1 METNNYPVGLLGGHP
16 ELLHC
21 LGEKELQRK
30 KSLIQTTLE
39 EEEISGSLETDVLP
53 QFTVFRVNLN
63 GAAERTK
70 SGNSR
75 EHYLKQQAG
84 L

>member
-1 METNNYPVGLLGGHP
+1 MEINNYPVGLLGGHP

-39 EEEISGSLETDVLP
+39 EEEISGSNDAIMDEEYD
-53 QFTVFRVNLN
+53 NLN
-63 GAAERTK
+63 APNAA
-70 SGNSR
+70 
-75 EHYLKQQAG
+75 A
-84 L
+84 

>member
-21 LGEKELQRK
+21 VGEKELQRK